1 MAKTLRQLRR
11 QIRLVGKIH
20 QITRAMQMVA
30 AAKLRR
36 VQQRVTEGRAYW
48 QRMQEIVRELAAAA
62 AEVDIPL
69 LTPRPTERIGLLV
82 VAAEKGLCGGYSLQV
97 ARQAE
102 RFVAAQEHPVITR
115 LAGRKARPPL
125 KRAGLTVEEQLTID
139 DRTIGDDATR
149 IAGDLRRWFEEG
161 HVDEVHVCYA
171 QFVSLARD
179 EPTVVRLLP
188 AVTPDQLQSED
199 RDREWIFE
207 PAATELLGRLLPRYV
222 HAQVY
227 QMLLE
232 ASASEHSARMRAMAA
247 ATENA
252 EEMTEKLTMV
262 ANRLRQQEITAEL
275 LDVVG
280 GAEAITG

>member
-11 QIRLVGKIH
+11 QIRLVDKIH

-36 VQQRVTEGRAYW
+36 VQQRVTDGRVYW

-62 AEVDIPL
+62 PELDIPL
-69 LTPRPTERIGLLV
+69 LTPRPTERVGLIV
-82 VAAEKGLCGGYSLQV
+82 IAAEKGLCGGYSVQI
-97 ARQAE
+97 AREAE
-102 RFVAAQEHPVITR
+102 RFVRAQEHPVLIR
-115 LAGRKARPPL
+115 LAGRKAQPPL
-125 KRAGLTVEEQLTID
+125 ARADLSIEEQFAID
-139 DRTIGDDATR
+139 DRTIADDATR
-149 IAGDLRRWFEEG
+149 LAQEIRTWYEER

-171 QFVSLARD
+171 QFLSLARD
-179 EPTVVRLLP
+179 HPTVVRLLP
-188 AVTPDQLQSED
+188 ALTPDQMED
-199 RDREWIFE
+199 EARETEWIFE
-207 PAATELLGRLLPRYV
+207 PVAEELLGRLLPRYI

-252 EEMTEKLTMV
+252 EEMTEKLTMQ

-280 GAEAITG
+280 GAEAVMS

>member
-1 MAKTLRQLRR
+1 MARTLRQLRR
-11 QIRLVGKIH
+11 QIRLVDKIH

-48 QRMQEIVRELAAAA
+48 QRMQEIVRELSAAASDV
-62 AEVDIPL
+62 EHPL

-82 VAAEKGLCGGYSLQV
+82 VAAEKGLCGGYSLQI
-97 ARQAE
+97 AREAE
-102 RFVAAQEHPVITR
+102 RFVKAQQHPVNIR
-115 LAGRKARPPL
+115 LAGRKARPVL
-125 KRAGLTVEEQLTID
+125 ERAGLSIQEQLTID
-139 DRTIGDDATR
+139 EKSIAEDATG
-149 IAGDLRRWFEEG
+149 IAGDLRAWYEQG
-161 HVDEVHVCYA
+161 DVDEVHICYA
-171 QFVSLARD
+171 QFLSLARD
-179 EPTVVRLLP
+179 HPTVVRLLP
-188 AVTPDQLQSED
+188 AVTPAQVEEPADT
-199 RDREWIFE
+199 EWIFE
-207 PAATELLGRLLPRYV
+207 PPPAELLGRLLPRYV

-252 EEMTEKLTMV
+252 EEMTEKLTMQ
-262 ANRLRQQEITAEL
+262 ANRLRQQEITSEL

-280 GAEAITG
+280 GAEALRS